1 MADPYAI
8 LVGRI
13 EESSGLHFP
22 AARLPQLVAATGRA
36 MRVAGATDLDDY
48 VLGLTCGRLPIA
60 DLIEELVV
68 GETYFFREPAQFTYL
83 RRVVLPEIA
92 ARKPAPQPIRL
103 WSAACASGEEAFSL
117 AILLEEIGL
126 AARGRVVGTDLSREH
141 LRKAAQAVYGRWSL
155 RGSDAFR
162 ARRYLTGSANVLTL
176 EPAIQKRVRFE
187 QLNLARDVYPAADR
201 GIGDFDLVL
210 CRNVLIYFDAA
221 TIAHVARRLYDSLAE
236 GGWLVL
242 GSSDPPLAEHAPFAK
257 VLTEGGVFYRRQA
270 EADDR
275 PEAPLPS
282 LLTPRVPRRRA
293 PRALTPAPQVGEAS
307 PSPTLAAEA
316 TSLAHHD
323 TRDLLRAEEEAR
335 AALRAD
341 PLLPAAHHRFALVAM
356 ELGHDAEAAE
366 ALRRALYLDRDQVM
380 SHLALGMLK
389 QRAGDARG
397 ARRAFRTV
405 RRLCDAMPKADLVP
419 LAEGACAAHIAAV
432 AVTQDAGLPPASSKR
447 HG

>member
-1 MADPYAI
+1 MTDPYAV

-22 AARLPQLVAATGRA
+22 ASRLPQLVAATERA

-60 DLIEELVV
+60 DLIEEVVV
-68 GETYFFREPAQFTYL
+68 GETYFFREPAQFAYL
-83 RRVVLPEIA
+83 RSVVLPEIA
-92 ARKPAPQPIRL
+92 ARKAAPRPIRL
-103 WSAACASGEEAFSL
+103 WSAACASGEEAYSL
-117 AILLEEIGL
+117 AILLEEAGL
-126 AARGRVVGTDLSREH
+126 AGRGQVVGTDISREH
-141 LRKAAQAVYGRWSL
+141 LRKAAQATYGRWSL
-155 RGSDAFR
+155 RGTDAFR
-162 ARRYLTGSANVLTL
+162 ARRYLTGSADVLAL
-176 EPAIQKRVRFE
+176 DPVIRKHVRFE
-187 QLNLARDVYPAADR
+187 RLNLARDLYPSADH
-201 GIGDFDLVL
+201 GISDFDLVL

-221 TIAHVARRLYDSLAE
+221 TIAHVARRLYDALAE

-242 GSSDPPLAEHAPFAK
+242 GSSDPPLAEHAPFDK
-257 VLTEGGVFYRRQA
+257 VLTQGGVFYRRQA
-270 EADDR
+270 VAD
-275 PEAPLPS
+275 APAAVAPS
-282 LLTPRVPRRRA
+282 PLAPRVPRRRA
-293 PRALTPAPQVGEAS
+293 PRAPTPVPHSRGPAPAL
-307 PSPTLAAEA
+307 TAEA
-316 TSLAHHD
+316 PPLAHHG
-323 TRDLLRAEEEAR
+323 TRDPLRAEEQAR

-356 ELGHDAEAAE
+356 ELGHDDEAAE

-405 RRLCDAMPKADLVP
+405 RRLCEAMPKADPVP
-419 LAEGACAAHIAAV
+419 LADGACAAHIAAI
-432 AVTQDAGLPPASSKR
+432 AVTQYAGLTPASSKR